1 MSRVLFLDPVGGIA
15 GDMLCAA
22 LIELGADLESIQDA
36 LKDLGIPGLTVSTK
50 AVQRGP
56 FAATQFLVQCDTED
70 HHHRTWAT
78 IRTMLEGSTLT
89 PGAKDRSLRVF
100 ERIAQAEAG
109 VHGCD
114 IDAVHFHEVGAW
126 DSIADIVGASMAL
139 DQLDV
144 TEIIANSP
152 PLSTGTI
159 QSAHGTM
166 PLPAPATLKLLEG
179 WPVRSGPDG
188 RECTTP
194 TGAAFLAALAQPG
207 SLPPMKI
214 EGTGTGAGT
223 RDPADLP
230 NVLRATL
237 GQPAQATSPR
247 SIEVLEAQMDDL
259 TGEHLPPLIDA
270 LLTAGALDAYATTV
284 LMKKGRTG
292 LLVTALATPEH
303 SDGVAE
309 AMLRHGST
317 FGVRRSSA
325 ERTVLDRWFDTAETP
340 WGTVRIKIGAL
351 NGEILHAAPEY
362 EDVLRIAREAKQAA
376 PQVHAAA
383 LAAWRNDQRS

>member
-22 LIELGADLESIQDA
+22 LIELGADLAAIQSA
-36 LKDLGIPGLTVSTK
+36 LEGLAIPGLSISTK
-50 AVQRGP
+50 SVQRGP
-56 FAATQFLVQCDTED
+56 FAATQFLVQCDAED
-70 HHHRTWAT
+70 HAHRTWAN
-78 IRTMLEGSTLT
+78 IRAMLERSALT
-89 PGAKDRSLRVF
+89 QGAKARSLAVF
-100 ERIAQAEAG
+100 ERIARAEAD

-114 IDAVHFHEVGAW
+114 IDTVHFHEVGAW
-126 DSIADIVGASMAL
+126 DSIADIVGASVAL

-144 TEIIANSP
+144 TQIIANPP

-159 QSAHGTM
+159 QSAHGNM

-179 WPVRSGPDG
+179 WPVRSGPVG

-207 SLPPMKI
+207 CLPSMVIK
-214 EGTGTGAGT
+214 GTGTGAGS
-223 RDPADLP
+223 RDPTDIP
-230 NVLRATL
+230 NILRATL
-237 GQPAQATSPR
+237 GEPATADSPR
-247 SIEVLEAQMDDL
+247 DIEVLEAQMDDF
-259 TGEHLPPLIDA
+259 TGEHLPPLLDA
-270 LLTAGALDAYATTV
+270 LLAAGALDAYATTV
-284 LMKKGRTG
+284 LMKKGRSG

-317 FGVRRSSA
+317 FGVRRFPA
-325 ERTVLDRWFDTAETP
+325 GRTVLDRWFEPAETP

-362 EDVLRIAREAKQAA
+362 EDVLRIAIEAKEAV

-383 LAAWRNDQRS
+383 LAAWRNDQTS